1 MKIYDCFM
9 FSDEKMLL
17 DIRLNVLN
25 DYVDQFVIIES
36 KYKHNGDIKNKNF
49 DINQYSKFK
58 NKIKYIY
65 LDEEPDGLV
74 SISGEDDEDKKN
86 KSLLHNTYVRE
97 NYQRD
102 VIAKGILDAG
112 PEDFIIVGDIDE
124 IPNLKN
130 LDFENKKNHLIIF
143 RQKMFYYKLNLYYK
157 ELVWTGTRACLKKNL
172 KSPQWLR
179 NIKNKKYPIWRI
191 DTLFARNKYS
201 NIIFINDGGW
211 HFTNMKSPEEIF
223 SKLNSFLHNVD
234 FKLSGLNLDD
244 IKKMVSQKKIMYDHF
259 ADQRKV
265 DRWNSPVV
273 LKPVDIT
280 ILPEYIIKNRDKFKD
295 WLEI

>member
-1 MKIYDCFM
+1 M

-65 LDEEPDGLV
+65 LDEEPEGLV
-74 SISGEDDEDKKN
+74 SISAEDDEDKKN

-102 VIAKGILDAG
+102 VIAKGILDAE

-124 IPNLKN
+124 IPNLIN

-191 DTLFARNKYS
+191 DTLFAKNKYS

-273 LKPVDIT
+273 LKPADIT
-280 ILPEYIIKNRDKFKD
+280 ILPEYIIKNKDKFKD

>member
-65 LDEEPDGLV
+65 LDEEPEGLV
-74 SISGEDDEDKKN
+74 SISAEDDEDKKN

-191 DTLFARNKYS
+191 DTLFAKNKYS

-273 LKPVDIT
+273 LKPADIT

>member
-65 LDEEPDGLV
+65 LNEEPEGLI
-74 SISGEDDEDKKN
+74 SINIENDEDKKN

-102 VIAKGILDAG
+102 TIAKGILDAE
-112 PEDFIIVGDIDE
+112 PEDFILVGDIDE

-130 LDFENKKNHLIIF
+130 WDLKKKKNHLIIF

-157 ELVWTGTRACLKKNL
+157 ELVWTGTRACLRKNL

-179 NIKNKKYPIWRI
+179 NVKNKKYPIWRI
-191 DTLFARNKYS
+191 DTLFAKNKYS

-273 LKPVDIT
+273 LKPADIT

>member
-65 LDEEPDGLV
+65 LDEEPEGLV

-86 KSLLHNTYVRE
+86 KSILHNTYVRE

-191 DTLFARNKYS
+191 DTLFAKNKYS

-244 IKKMVSQKKIMYDHF
+244 IKKMISQKKIMYDHF

-273 LKPVDIT
+273 LKPADIT

>member
-65 LDEEPDGLV
+65 LNEEPEGLV

-86 KSLLHNTYVRE
+86 KSILHNTYVRE

-191 DTLFARNKYS
+191 DTLFAKNKYS

-273 LKPVDIT
+273 LKPADIT

>member
-65 LDEEPDGLV
+65 LDEEPEGLV

-86 KSLLHNTYVRE
+86 KSILHNTYVRE

-157 ELVWTGTRACLKKNL
+157 ELVWPGTRACLKKNL

-273 LKPVDIT
+273 LKPADIT

>member
-1 MKIYDCFM
+1 M

-65 LDEEPDGLV
+65 LDEEPEGLV
-74 SISGEDDEDKKN
+74 SISAEDDEDKKN

-191 DTLFARNKYS
+191 DTLFAKNKYS

-273 LKPVDIT
+273 LKPADIT

>member
-65 LDEEPDGLV
+65 LDEEPKGLV
-74 SISGEDDEDKKN
+74 SISVEDDEDKKN

-102 VIAKGILDAG
+102 VIAKGILNAG

-191 DTLFARNKYS
+191 DTLFAKNKYS

-273 LKPVDIT
+273 LKPADIT
-280 ILPEYIIKNRDKFKD
+280 ILPEYIIKNKDKFKD

>member
-1 MKIYDCFM
+1 M

-65 LDEEPDGLV
+65 LDEEPEGLV
-74 SISGEDDEDKKN
+74 SISAEDDEDKKN

-157 ELVWTGTRACLKKNL
+157 ELVWTGTRACLRKNL

-179 NIKNKKYPIWRI
+179 NVKNKKYPIWRI
-191 DTLFARNKYS
+191 DTLFAKNKYS

-244 IKKMVSQKKIMYDHF
+244 IKKMVSRKKIMYDHF

-265 DRWNSPVV
+265 DKWNSPIV

-295 WLEI
+295 WLEM

>member
-9 FSDEKMLL
+9 FSDEKMIL
-17 DIRLNVLN
+17 DIRLNVLSE
-25 DYVDQFVIIES
+25 YVDHFVIVES

-49 DINQYSKFK
+49 DIDQYSKFK

-65 LDEEPDGLV
+65 LDEEPEGLV

-86 KSLLHNTYVRE
+86 KSILHNTYVRE

-273 LKPVDIT
+273 LKPADIT

>member
-1 MKIYDCFM
+1 M
-9 FSDEKMLL
+9 
-17 DIRLNVLN
+17 
-25 DYVDQFVIIES
+25 
-36 KYKHNGDIKNKNF
+36 NKVTPA
-49 DINQYSKFK
+49 
-58 NKIKYIY
+58 Y
-65 LDEEPDGLV
+65 LDEEPEGLV
-74 SISGEDDEDKKN
+74 SISVEDDEDKKN

-234 FKLSGLNLDD
+234 FKLSGLSLDD

-273 LKPVDIT
+273 LKPADIT

>member
-1 MKIYDCFM
+1 M

-65 LDEEPDGLV
+65 LDEEPEGLV

-86 KSLLHNTYVRE
+86 KSILHNTYVRE

-273 LKPVDIT
+273 LKPADIT

>member
-65 LDEEPDGLV
+65 LDEEPEGLV
-74 SISGEDDEDKKN
+74 SISAEDDEDKKN

-157 ELVWTGTRACLKKNL
+157 ELVWTGTRACLRKNL
-172 KSPQWLR
+172 KSWNLTTFTRAIPR
-179 NIKNKKYPIWRI
+179 ISENGAASIW
-191 DTLFARNKYS
+191 A
-201 NIIFINDGGW
+201 
-211 HFTNMKSPEEIF
+211 
-223 SKLNSFLHNVD
+223 
-234 FKLSGLNLDD
+234 
-244 IKKMVSQKKIMYDHF
+244 KI
-259 ADQRKV
+259 
-265 DRWNSPVV
+265 
-273 LKPVDIT
+273 
-280 ILPEYIIKNRDKFKD
+280 
-295 WLEI
+295 

>member
-1 MKIYDCFM
+1 M

-65 LDEEPDGLV
+65 LDEEPEGLV

-86 KSLLHNTYVRE
+86 KSILHNTYVRE

-157 ELVWTGTRACLKKNL
+157 ELVWPGTRACLKKNL

-273 LKPVDIT
+273 LKPADIT

>member
-1 MKIYDCFM
+1 M

-65 LDEEPDGLV
+65 LDEEPEGLV

-86 KSLLHNTYVRE
+86 KSILHNTYVRE

-102 VIAKGILDAG
+102 VIAKGILDAE

-273 LKPVDIT
+273 LKPADIT

>member
-65 LDEEPDGLV
+65 LDEEPEGLV
-74 SISGEDDEDKKN
+74 SISEEDDEDKKN
-86 KSLLHNTYVRE
+86 KSILHNTYVRE

-295 WLEI
+295 WLEV

>member
-65 LDEEPDGLV
+65 LDEEPEGLV

>member
-65 LDEEPDGLV
+65 LDEEPEGLV

-86 KSLLHNTYVRE
+86 KSILHNTYVRE

-102 VIAKGILDAG
+102 VIAKGILDAE

-223 SKLNSFLHNVD
+223 SKLNSFLHNID
-234 FKLSGLNLDD
+234 FKLSGLNLND

-273 LKPVDIT
+273 LKPADIT

>member
-65 LDEEPDGLV
+65 LDEEPEGLV
-74 SISGEDDEDKKN
+74 SISVEDDEDKKN
-86 KSLLHNTYVRE
+86 KSILHNTYVRE

-157 ELVWTGTRACLKKNL
+157 ELVWPGTRACLKKNL

-273 LKPVDIT
+273 LKPADIT